1 MYKQFY
7 EKINRTTLVI
17 QAYPNIN
24 TYTRKVNQEIHGKA
38 VFHKDTAVM
47 RLYVLIEAALNAEY
61 LNMRYS
67 VYSVQY

>member
-1 MYKQFY
+1 M
-7 EKINRTTLVI
+7 VI
-17 QAYPNIN
+17 PAYANIS
-24 TYTRKVNQEIHGKA
+24 TYARKVNQEIHGKA
-38 VFHKDTAVM
+38 AFHKDTAVIR